1 MTHSL
6 LRADRRAHLK
16 IVAVALVGAAVVIMV
31 GLTARLPDATIRA
44 VQPPAWGPVLKAGGP
59 MAVTD
64 LNATFMR

>member
-16 IVAVALVGAAVVIMV
+16 IVAVALVCAAVVVMV
-31 GLTARLPDATIRA
+31 GFTARLPDAPTPA
-44 VQPPAWGPVLKAGGP
+44 VQPPAWGQVLKAGRP
-59 MAVTD
+59 IAVTD